1 MRAFSLTRSSSAFLL
16 IIIVC
21 IRVTHA
27 AVIFPCW
34 RDVQGTSEH
43 VHGILGF
50 DTTGL
55 GDVTLTGLHDS
66 THASHVFTSGTTASS
81 KVTIFVDA
89 LPRVASFALLFSE
102 GIELL
107 LILFVSCRAG
117 GDLSLALGIESSKFF
132 LGLPFA
138 LNFAFTFSCLFGKE
152 LLFTLL
158 VGLLSQAHKLYF
170 FFGQV

>member
-16 IIIVC
+16 IIIVR

-34 RDVQGTSEH
+34 RDFRFASEH
-43 VHGILGF
+43 VHGVLGF

-66 THASHVFTSGTTASS
+66 THASHVFTSGTTASR
-81 KVTIFVDA
+81 KVAILVDA

-107 LILFVSCRAG
+107 LIL
-117 GDLSLALGIESSKFF
+117 
-132 LGLPFA
+132 
-138 LNFAFTFSCLFGKE
+138 
-152 LLFTLL
+152 L
-158 VGLLSQAHKLYF
+158 VGC
-170 FFGQV
+170 